1 MAAMRQRPCDIR
13 QYAPIYVALHKIN
26 QPCSRRKG
34 IVMTNR
40 KVFSA
45 IGDFFTVFGSAVA
58 ASHAVEAGRKPR
70 ARDLRNLGMDPAA
83 FNKIGR
89 F

>member
-1 MAAMRQRPCDIR
+1 
-13 QYAPIYVALHKIN
+13 
-26 QPCSRRKG
+26 
-34 IVMTNR
+34 MTNR

>member
-1 MAAMRQRPCDIR
+1 MPAMRQHPCDIR

-26 QPCSRRKG
+26 HALQQTKG
-34 IVMTNR
+34 NIMTNR

>member
-1 MAAMRQRPCDIR
+1 MRQRACDISE
-13 QYAPIYVALHKIN
+13 YAPIYVALHKFN
-26 QPCSRRKG
+26 TRCSRRKG
-34 IVMTNR
+34 IIMTNR

-70 ARDLRNLGMDPAA
+70 AHDLRNLGMDPAA
-83 FNKIGR
+83 FEKIGR
-89 F
+89 Y

>member
-1 MAAMRQRPCDIR
+1 MLRCTNSITHR
-13 QYAPIYVALHKIN
+13 
-26 QPCSRRKG
+26 SRRKG
-34 IVMTNR
+34 IIMTNR

-83 FNKIGR
+83 FSKIGR

>member
-1 MAAMRQRPCDIR
+1 
-13 QYAPIYVALHKIN
+13 
-26 QPCSRRKG
+26 
-34 IVMTNR
+34 MTNR

-45 IGDFFTVFGSAVA
+45 IGDFFTVFGSAAA
-58 ASHAVEAGRKPR
+58 ASHAIEAGRKPR
-70 ARDLRNLGMDPAA
+70 AHDLRNLGMDPAA